1 MTWPNTVLIR
11 VQTVYTLYVITDK
24 SNSGNLTRAGRS
36 DDESARGHD
45 VYETFEPK
53 HSSGNS
59 YGSSDGGNNEDTN
72 KHNVSSGRGESN
84 NTQDII
90 INYCQLA

>member
-11 VQTVYTLYVITDK
+11 VQTVYTVYVITDK

-36 DDESARGHD
+36 DDESARGRNS
-45 VYETFEPK
+45 YET
-53 HSSGNS
+53 N
-59 YGSSDGGNNEDTN
+59 DGGNNEDTD
-72 KHNVSSGRGESN
+72 KHNVSSGGGESK
-84 NTQDII
+84 NTQPIL

>member
-1 MTWPNTVLIR
+1 MTWPNTVFIR
-11 VQTVYTLYVITDK
+11 VQTLYVITDK

-36 DDESARGHD
+36 DDERARGHD
-45 VYETFEPK
+45 VHETFEPK

-59 YGSSDGGNNEDTN
+59 YESNDGGNNEDTD
-72 KHNVSSGRGESN
+72 KHNVSTGGGESK
-84 NTQDII
+84 NTQPIL